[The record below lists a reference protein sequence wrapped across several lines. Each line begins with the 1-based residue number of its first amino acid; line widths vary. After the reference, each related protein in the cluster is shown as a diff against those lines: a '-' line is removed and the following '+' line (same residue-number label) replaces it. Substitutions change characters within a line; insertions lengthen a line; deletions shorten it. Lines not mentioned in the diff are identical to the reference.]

1 MDNSGDKRGDGKRLE
16 SLWQRNKR
24 GNVWASVDDQILERI
39 FERLFLKKEKTRRSK
54 TQKRHVRAFLFEDY
68 EVVSR
73 SAKESFEER
82 GDNERENG
90 DDSVLSACWTNTMWQ
105 QLRQTKS
112 DMSSQQRKTS
122 FEL

>member
-54 TQKRHVRAFLFEDY
+54 TQKQHVCAFLFEDY